1 MTKPTTIK
9 KKKKQGDNKK
19 KKKLRKIEKK
29 RMKEQGWNT
38 FPSHSISWSTLAGS
52 YKGSKFCEEPD
63 KVMEGL
69 VLFWISF
76 SAPLT
81 SIFFQH

>member
-1 MTKPTTIK
+1 
-9 KKKKQGDNKK
+9 
-19 KKKLRKIEKK
+19 
-29 RMKEQGWNT
+29 MKEQGWNS